1 MSRATTATLSTENL
15 LHNLSVMQKTASPAQ
30 VMAMVKANA
39 YGHGL
44 RSVALRLENHVQSL
58 GVASIDEAIALR
70 EAGVK
75 APITLVEG
83 VFEPEELLIAAKQN
97 FHVVFHEEGQ
107 LKWLQARRLP
117 TPLHAWLKLDTGM
130 GRLGFDREEAEK
142 AYKQLSNC
150 ENVVQ
155 PVNIL
160 SHFACADAMEH
171 PLNRIQIEAFQA
183 FIHHL
188 PGLKSLANSAGAF
201 QFSQARYDLIRTGI
215 ALYGASPC
223 EKISAREFGL
233 KPVMTLQ
240 TRLIA
245 VRHLKKGSS
254 IGYGARFVCPENMP
268 VGVAAIGYGDG
279 YPRTAADG
287 TPVLVNQTRCQIV
300 GRVSMDMVTIDLRAC
315 PDAKTGDPVVL
326 WGEALPIEEVAT
338 HTHHIAYN
346 LLCGVQ
352 SRVKF
357 HWTT

>member
-1 MSRATTATLSTENL
+1 MSRAAIATLSTENL
-15 LHNLSVMQKTASPAQ
+15 LHNLSVMQQTGKPAR

-44 RSVALRLENHVQSL
+44 RSVALRLEKQVQSL
-58 GVASIDEAIALR
+58 GVSSIDEAIALR

-75 APITLVEG
+75 APITLIEG
-83 VFEPEELLIAAKQN
+83 VFEPEELLVAAAQN
-97 FHVVFHEEGQ
+97 FHVVFHEARQ

-117 TPLHAWLKLDTGM
+117 APLHVWLKVDTGM
-130 GRLGFDREEAEK
+130 GRLGFYREEAEK

-150 ENVVQ
+150 ENVIP
-155 PVNIL
+155 PVHIL
-160 SHFACADAMEH
+160 SHFACADAREH
-171 PLNRIQIEAFQA
+171 PLNRVQMDDFQS
-183 FIHHL
+183 FIHNL

-201 QFSQARYDLIRTGI
+201 QFPEARYDVIRTGI

-223 EKISAREFGL
+223 EKISAQEFEL

-245 VRHLKKGSS
+245 VRHMKKGSS
-254 IGYGARFVCPENMP
+254 IGYGARFVCPEDMP
-268 VGVAAIGYGDG
+268 VGVIAIGYGDG
-279 YPRTAADG
+279 YPRSAADG
-287 TPVLVNQTRCQIV
+287 TPIIVNQKRCQIV
-300 GRVSMDMVTIDLRAC
+300 GRVSMDMATIDLRAC
-315 PDAKTGDPVVL
+315 PGAKPGDPVVL
-326 WGEALPIEEVAT
+326 WGEGLPIEEVAT
-338 HTHHIAYN
+338 HTCHIAYD